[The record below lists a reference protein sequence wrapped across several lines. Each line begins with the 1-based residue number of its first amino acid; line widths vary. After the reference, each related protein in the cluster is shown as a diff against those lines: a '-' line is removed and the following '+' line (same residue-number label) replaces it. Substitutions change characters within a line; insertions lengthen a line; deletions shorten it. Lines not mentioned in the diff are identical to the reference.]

1 MHWSFV
7 AMRAFSGCVEQGP
20 LSSFGVRLLIV
31 VASLVVEHRLQ
42 GTRASVVV
50 AYGLSSFGSWALEH
64 RLDSCGAWA

>member
-1 MHWSFV
+1 MSRAGSLV
-7 AMRAFSGCVEQGP
+7 AMRGF
-20 LSSFGVRLLIV
+20 LIA